1 MKTYSYI
8 KSELKVMAS
17 MVMLAMVCSEASAA
31 ALDEACN
38 AYNQRSYSDA
48 LKKLDALPAAQRGA
62 KASYYRGLTLQAL
75 HRYVEANTEYRKVAL
90 QKQDLRLAAM
100 ARQGMIG
107 LSRMP
112 KQSGFHESITSSPG
126 TAAVNSGQKIVEGG
140 NWKVVEP
147 GYGAQGEN
155 KHGMPETWTYVK
167 TSNGCG
173 RH

>member
-1 MKTYSYI
+1 MNSNTMTF
-8 KSELKVMAS
+8 MAGIFL
-17 MVMLAMVCSEASAA
+17 LAMVTCSAASAA
-31 ALDEACN
+31 ALDDACN
-38 AYNQRSYSDA
+38 AYNQHNYSDA
-48 LKKLDALPAAQRGA
+48 LKKLDALPAAQRNA
-62 KASYYRGLTLQAL
+62 KASYYKGLTLQAL
-75 HRYVEANTEYRKVAL
+75 HRYAEANTEYRKVAL

-112 KQSGFHESITSSPG
+112 RQSGFHESLSSSTN
-126 TAAVNSGQKIVEGG
+126 TAKVSSNASGQKIVEGG